1 MKIFVFYLICMIAP
15 LSLWGQ
21 NLHKGI
27 MMYGDSS
34 RTGRA
39 FTKDPYVLKWKGN
52 YLMYYSIP
60 ESKERGIGWGIGIAE
75 SQDLDSWQ
83 KVGEINPLQDSDL
96 ERKGI
101 CAPCAIVRN
110 DTIHLFYQIYGN
122 GALDAICHAYSVD
135 GIHFVRNRTNP
146 VFRPS
151 GDWNCGRAI
160 DAEVFEYNGQYFLYY
175 ATRDQAY
182 QKQYLGVAVTSR
194 HSSFDRDTWKQ
205 ACSAPILFPELAW
218 EGNCIEAPS
227 VINRNGKLYMFY
239 AGNYNN
245 APQQI
250 GVAESH
256 DGLVWTRCSNNP
268 FLAVGKA
275 GEWNSSESGHLGISD
290 DGEQCYLFYQGNNNH
305 GKTWF
310 LSKVRV
316 QWNQKGPYLDE

>member
-1 MKIFVFYLICMIAP
+1 MIAP

-75 SQDLDSWQ
+75 SRDLDSWQ

-205 ACSAPILFPELAW
+205 ACSAPILFL
-218 EGNCIEAPS
+218 N
-227 VINRNGKLYMFY
+227 L
-239 AGNYNN
+239 
-245 APQQI
+245 
-250 GVAESH
+250 
-256 DGLVWTRCSNNP
+256 L
-268 FLAVGKA
+268 GKA
-275 GEWNSSESGHLGISD
+275 IALKLLRSSTAMVSFICFMPAIITMRHSRLALQKAMMAWCGRAAVII
-290 DGEQCYLFYQGNNNH
+290 LF
-305 GKTWF
+305 
-310 LSKVRV
+310 
-316 QWNQKGPYLDE
+316 